1 MDNENREATT
11 ETKSIIDPKYAA
23 AYKDKPKDW
32 LSTFVDENATDE
44 ATKEKK
50 TKVEETDENGD
61 VVNDKDGNPVM
72 VDGPVETVKTGK
84 RSVNLDKLF
93 ALAKANHIDTAKY
106 EEQADRP
113 NAPGRLRMT
122 IGNMLRARAKARHG
136 LFDVEGE
143 WHEASEEFLDGA
155 ERTQERDGTK
165 IAKAKPAEAEAS
177 EEAAEE

>member
-1 MDNENREATT
+1 
-11 ETKSIIDPKYAA
+11 
-23 AYKDKPKDW
+23 
-32 LSTFVDENATDE
+32 
-44 ATKEKK
+44 
-50 TKVEETDENGD
+50 
-61 VVNDKDGNPVM
+61 
-72 VDGPVETVKTGK
+72 
-84 RSVNLDKLF
+84 
-93 ALAKANHIDTAKY
+93 
-106 EEQADRP
+106 
-113 NAPGRLRMT
+113 MT